1 METPFIVIYKNGNM
15 GKPALKFGHSSK
27 ERMLSDMDVIR
38 QEPWSKDNVFLSKG
52 GGIGPGWE
60 YNSLSATGSDR
71 LLSFRKYEIRE
82 PSEFKSEISEPVIC
96 LSIRCGYKGK
106 IGFPEALSD
115 PYFEERENFL
125 FWTCERKVERYLSK
139 GEHVQV
145 DLFIRPE
152 ALYHLEH
159 IEVIKAIIEQS
170 TLGEY
175 YLFELGRDGRVD
187 NFLLEFLNELE
198 EKPPATARFS
208 YLCDCLLLL
217 YLGETID
224 DLSFSPVKDG
234 EVLKSI
240 KNVGKQR
247 HFLPTYAQHE
257 IIMDLQG
264 KSNEKLVQK
273 FWSCY
278 ALVDKKKD
286 AWEREIALAKEVR
299 KCTDA
304 ILGDTKKE
312 LAKLYIKI
320 TKILQEALDKF
331 EMDKKERHIIRRS
344 ILRAFKLSFYLQRP
358 DNEDLT
364 FYYSCMGDPF
374 SFDDEEF
381 NLVSDVE
388 FALYDSIPAY
398 FVIPD
403 NISEYRACYNQ
414 RAVGGNFKKSPIFG
428 DQESISIEVTQL
440 YSDLMEHFLASLDF
454 GEDMC
459 IATNEIIM
467 ELDSAYESDDL
478 ISLLQIEIE
487 YFAADRRYI
496 ELQKDDRLKWFIVAL
511 CAEDDMLDAA
521 LDELKM
527 DSKYEDLQKYHA
539 LRKNMSRFKNTIEKQ
554 RSSLNNR
561 LTLFAI
567 KLRGVPEILSFE
579 QISDLAMTILS
590 LKR

>member
-1 METPFIVIYKNGNM
+1 M

-27 ERMLSDMDVIR
+27 ERVLSDMDVMR
-38 QEPWSKDNVFLSKG
+38 QEPCSKDNVFLSKG

-71 LLSFRKYEIRE
+71 LLSFRKYEIKE

-106 IGFPEALSD
+106 IGFPEGLSD

-125 FWTCERKVERYLSK
+125 FWRCERKVERYLSK

-170 TLGEY
+170 TLGEH

-187 NFLLEFLNELE
+187 SFLLEFLNELE

-224 DLSFSPVKDG
+224 ALSFPAANGG
-234 EVLKSI
+234 EILESI
-240 KNVGKQR
+240 KNVGTQR

-278 ALVDKKKD
+278 ALVDKKK
-286 AWEREIALAKEVR
+286 AVWEREIALAKEVR

-304 ILGDTKKE
+304 ILGDAKKE

-320 TKILQEALDKF
+320 AAILQEALDKF
-331 EMDKKERHIIRRS
+331 EIDKKERNIIHRS
-344 ILRAFKLSFYLQRP
+344 ILRAFKLSFRLLRP
-358 DNEDLT
+358 DNEDLA
-364 FYYSCMGDPF
+364 FYYSCIGDPF

-388 FALYDSIPAY
+388 FALYDSVPAY
-398 FVIPD
+398 FVIP
-403 NISEYRACYNQ
+403 NNMSEYRACYNQ
-414 RAVGGNFKKSPIFG
+414 TTFGDNFKKNGIVG
-428 DQESISIEVTQL
+428 QQEAISIEVTQL
-440 YSDLMEHFLASLDF
+440 YSNLMEHFLDSLDF
-454 GEDMC
+454 GEDMG
-459 IATNEIIM
+459 IPTNEIVM

-487 YFAADRRYI
+487 HFAGDRRYI
-496 ELQKDDRLKWFIVAL
+496 ESQEDDRLKWFIVAL
-511 CAEDDMLDAA
+511 CAADDMLDAA
-521 LDELKM
+521 LDDLKM
-527 DSKYEDLQKYHA
+527 DSKYENLQKYHA
-539 LRKNMSRFKNTIEKQ
+539 LRKNMRRFKNTIEKQ
-554 RSSLNNR
+554 GSCINNR
-561 LTLFAI
+561 LTLLEI
-567 KLRGVPEILSFE
+567 KLRAVSDTPSFE
-579 QISDLAMTILS
+579 YISDLATTILS
-590 LKR
+590 LKK